1 MADDPTIDIE
11 GIDESADE
19 ALQYLDQLEQT
30 EQARETV
37 VAQEMQADAQ
47 ATAEQNDPRE
57 ADQWGFKALAK

>member
-11 GIDESADE
+11 GIDETADE

-37 VAQEMQADAQ
+37 VAQDMQADAQ
-47 ATAEQNDPRE
+47 ATAEHNDPRE
-57 ADQWGFKALAK
+57 ADQWVFKG